1 MPTRRAGGRHGRPWR
16 AAGVTLVAL
25 LALSGTALLT
35 AGLNPAPAQ
44 PPQPARTEAGEA
56 SAQPTPGPGTATP
69 TPTTTPGTRSG
80 APGTAS
86 GPPPGAAAPP
96 RAVGLPRSEPVRI
109 TIPKIKVNAKIIPL
123 GVEEDG
129 TVQVPSLKEARLA
142 GWYRGGAS
150 PGEIGNAVVVGHV
163 DSAAIGPAVFFRLGS
178 LKRGDRIEVTRKDG
192 KVARF
197 TVDAV
202 ASFPKTAFP
211 SELVYGDAET
221 ARLQVVTCG
230 GTFDRKK
237 GSYPNNIVVS
247 ATRIP

>member
-44 PPQPARTEAGEA
+44 PPQPALTEAGEA
-56 SAQPTPGPGTATP
+56 SAQPAPGPETAIP
-69 TPTTTPGTRSG
+69 TPTTTPGT
-80 APGTAS
+80 AS
-86 GPPPGAAAPP
+86 GPLPGLPAPP
-96 RAVGLPRSEPVRI
+96 PAVALPRSEPVRI

-123 GVEEDG
+123 GVEDDG

-142 GWYRGGAS
+142 GWYKGGAS

-202 ASFPKTAFP
+202 TSYPKTDFP

-221 ARLQVVTCG
+221 AQLQVVTCG

-237 GSYPNNIVVS
+237 GSYPHNIVVS
-247 ATRIP
+247 ATRLR